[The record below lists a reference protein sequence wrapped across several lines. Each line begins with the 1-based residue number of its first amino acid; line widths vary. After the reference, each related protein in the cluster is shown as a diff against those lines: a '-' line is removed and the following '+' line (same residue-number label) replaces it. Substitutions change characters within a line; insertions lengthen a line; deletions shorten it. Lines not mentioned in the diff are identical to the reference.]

1 MDSPFRVETILFRY
15 NPGVKKSSPGSATF
29 EDFRRAALA
38 LPDVEEG
45 TAYGF
50 PAFRKGA
57 TLFLCFRTDLDSMA
71 MASSFEQRDA
81 MIAEDPE
88 TYYTTDHHRPYPW
101 VLARMSKLHTTV
113 VRDLVQMGWRSAQK
127 KPAKRRARA
136 R

>member
-1 MDSPFRVETILFRY
+1 MDSPFGAETILFRY
-15 NPGVKKSSPGSATF
+15 NPRVKKSSRGSATF
-29 EDFRRAALA
+29 EDFRRAALT
-38 LPDVEEG
+38 LSDVEEG

-50 PAFRKGA
+50 PAFRKGG

-71 MASSFEQRDA
+71 MASSFERRDA

-101 VLARMSKLHTTV
+101 VLARMSKVHASV
-113 VRDLVQMGWRSAQK
+113 VHDLVQMGWRSVQK